1 MLHVVTTVGQCCC
14 ILVTWSLFLKGRN
27 VNPEGLVRTRWAVNP
42 SVALQGVSAS
52 VRKVGTG
59 LRTHSAALIIPQ
71 APCASPLRDT
81 WQGFLVFWYYYPR
94 GSLTDENVGVP
105 LMWRRF
111 PLKRSSV
118 PERRGDMGQLYGA
131 TLLPF
136 GALCVVFLWESG
148 ASSIR
153 TTLAVDTSRW
163 VPWTWLGDPK
173 NILIFCEW
181 TAVCWWRHVNL
192 IHNKIN

>member
-1 MLHVVTTVGQCCC
+1 MIIITSVIIPLYVISTNGQCRCM
-14 ILVTWSLFLKGRN
+14 LSLFFKGRN
-27 VNPEGLVRTRWAVNP
+27 VNPQGLVRTHWAVNP

-59 LRTHSAALIIPQ
+59 LRTHRTALTIAQ
-71 APCASPLRDT
+71 SPCASPLWDT
-81 WQGFLVFWYYYPR
+81 WHKDFWYFDSTT
-94 GSLTDENVGVP
+94 GAGHWQMNILAFL

-111 PLKRSSV
+111 PLNGSSV

-136 GALCVVFLWESG
+136 GAICVVFLWESG

-153 TTLAVDTSRW
+153 TTLAVDTSR
-163 VPWTWLGDPK
+163 
-173 NILIFCEW
+173 
-181 TAVCWWRHVNL
+181 
-192 IHNKIN
+192 